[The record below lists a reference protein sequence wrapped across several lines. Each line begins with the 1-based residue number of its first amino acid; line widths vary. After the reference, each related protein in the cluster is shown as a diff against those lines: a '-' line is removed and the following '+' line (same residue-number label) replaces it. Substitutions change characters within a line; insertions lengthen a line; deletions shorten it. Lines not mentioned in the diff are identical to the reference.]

1 MTTRATTVLI
11 NAIASVCLSFFP
23 SECVIEEKMTYTGY
37 NIDIGGKGKYGGKVV
52 ESREAC
58 AKLCFSTEGAKYWS
72 YSPAGKL
79 CWVKTSKNGRRP
91 HATVVSGN
99 RVCGKPGN
107 QISWISLGKASKS
120 FLEGD

>member
-37 NIDIGGKGKYGGKVV
+37 NIDIGGKGKYGGTVV
-52 ESREAC
+52 ENMEAC
-58 AKLCFSTEGAKYWS
+58 AKLSFSTEGAKFWS
-72 YSPAGKL
+72 FLPAKKL
-79 CWVKTSKNGRRP
+79 CWVKTKNRRRP
-91 HATVVSGN
+91 HPTVVSGN

-107 QISWISLGKASKS
+107 QIS
-120 FLEGD
+120 